1 MQDGIGN
8 YSNASTEI
16 EALQQQG
23 LHFQKQGAHGS
34 AVAVY
39 QRLLALGQ
47 DGPAIRYN
55 LGSALLQLQNP
66 AEALEQFEAGIQ
78 LCPQESGLRLGLA
91 NAHKLL
97 GNPTAAEDA
106 LEQELDLCPDSIP
119 AAVNLG
125 WLLEEQNRVPEALVQ
140 YRKAMY
146 YQPNHPILRW
156 NHGLACLMLGDYSR
170 GWRDYEHRW
179 AARQKAKPTDA
190 SPEWRGEP
198 LRGRRLLLHSEQ
210 GFGDTLMFVRFAQ
223 MLSHT
228 EEVHLQCQPQ
238 LKRLL
243 SQQTGLASV
252 VGTSDPAPAHDVHAP
267 LMSLPHLMG
276 LNQESELSSPA
287 YLEPVQR
294 SLQPL
299 PNGHRPGIQRVGFVW
314 ASAPNSEI
322 ADKKSIPLHQFRGL
336 FDTPHCQFYA
346 LHMNAKSSEVAELQ
360 RHPNVHDLRESII
373 DFEDTAGYLSQ
384 MDLVITV
391 DTAVAHLAGALGKP
405 TWTLLPNAADWR
417 WRMHRSDSP
426 WYPSMRLFRQP
437 SAGDWNRVLEEISH
451 SLFNHS
457 AQLSTRQ
464 LACQLQPAA
473 GF

>member
-16 EALQQQG
+16 EALQQ
-23 LHFQKQGAHGS
+23 KACTSKNRS
-34 AVAVY
+34 A
-39 QRLLALGQ
+39 RLGCCRLSAPVGPRA
-47 DGPAIRYN
+47 GWPAIRYN

-66 AEALEQFEAGIQ
+66 TEALEQFEAGIQ
-78 LCPQESGLRLGLA
+78 LCPQESAYASGLPMPI
-91 NAHKLL
+91 NSSE
-97 GNPTAAEDA
+97 NPTAAEDA

-146 YQPNHPILRW
+146 YQPSHPILRW

-299 PNGHRPGIQRVGFVW
+299 PNGHRPGIHHGPCGPAHQQR
-314 ASAPNSEI
+314 
-322 ADKKSIPLHQFRGL
+322 
-336 FDTPHCQFYA
+336 
-346 LHMNAKSSEVAELQ
+346 
-360 RHPNVHDLRESII
+360 
-373 DFEDTAGYLSQ
+373 
-384 MDLVITV
+384 
-391 DTAVAHLAGALGKP
+391 
-405 TWTLLPNAADWR
+405 
-417 WRMHRSDSP
+417 
-426 WYPSMRLFRQP
+426 
-437 SAGDWNRVLEEISH
+437 NR
-451 SLFNHS
+451 
-457 AQLSTRQ
+457 R
-464 LACQLQPAA
+464 
-473 GF
+473 